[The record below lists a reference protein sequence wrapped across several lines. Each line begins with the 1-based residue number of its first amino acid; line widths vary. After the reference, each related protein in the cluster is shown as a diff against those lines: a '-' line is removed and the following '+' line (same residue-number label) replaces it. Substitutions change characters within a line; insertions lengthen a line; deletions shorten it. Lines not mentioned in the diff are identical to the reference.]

1 MKIISFTENKNS
13 LAITT
18 SEKTITYSTPSDLA
32 VLLIDLLDANF
43 SLNISSKLNNTI
55 ETLTN
60 YILLT
65 IYSLNNIEN
74 IEKQEDL
81 IVDDFFDD
89 EQQPVQPHKVFIKK
103 PFDDYMTYITG
114 CYSNLYVL
122 HNSMKKII
130 MQQKWNGT
138 KELSSISDSI
148 KTFKIIRNKLLVHPE
163 DNGVLLYDD
172 DGLVRLSLHSLKKTI
187 TINFVNTENEVMEF
201 ELASTY
207 KTILTDFLISFIKIL
222 LNNNLN
228 QINGYE
234 DETIFRTLM

>member
-1 MKIISFTENKNS
+1 MKIISFTENQNS
-13 LAITT
+13 LTIQT
-18 SEKTITYSTPSDLA
+18 SEKTITYNTPSELA
-32 VLLIDLLDANF
+32 VLTIDLFDANF

-55 ETLTN
+55 ETITN

-65 IYSLNNIEN
+65 IYTLNNIEN

-81 IVDDFFDD
+81 IIEDFFDD
-89 EQQPVQPHKVFIKK
+89 EQHPVRPHKVFIEK

-130 MQQKWNGT
+130 MQQKWNSK

-148 KTFKIIRNKLLVHPE
+148 NTFKIIRNKLLVHPE

-187 TINFVNTENEVMEF
+187 TINFVNAENKVMEF

-207 KTILTDFLISFIKIL
+207 KSLLTDFLISFIKIL
-222 LNNNLN
+222 LNNNLH